1 MRHSAASLKRRTLC
15 IALAGLPFATWANT
29 VQVAGLKRYGS
40 GEFRY
45 WGFLVYY
52 ATLWAGDDPTQAP
65 LVLQLEYQ
73 RTISGSAIAKASV
86 DQMHQLGADDV
97 ALERWGKQMQTL
109 FPDVV
114 SGDKIEG
121 VYRQGDASFF
131 HNGKLLGTVSGLHE
145 PGFAPAFF
153 GIWLDPAT
161 SAPALRAALL
171 GQARQ

>member
-1 MRHSAASLKRRTLC
+1 MTYAAASLKRRTLC
-15 IALAGLPFATWANT
+15 IALATLPFASWGNT
-29 VQVAGLKRYGS
+29 AQVAGLKRYGS

-52 ATLWAGDDPTQAP
+52 ATLWAGDNPMQPP

-73 RTISGSAIAKASV
+73 RTIAGSAIAKASV
-86 DQMHQLGADDV
+86 DQMRQLGADDV
-97 ALERWGKQMQTL
+97 SLARWSKQMQTL

-114 SGDKIEG
+114 PGDTIEG

-131 HNGKLLGTVSGLHE
+131 HNGKLLGTVTGSDE

-171 GQARQ
+171 GQARP